1 MKIKALSAA
10 ACLFLSMSS
19 AMASPVELTKGAGG
33 IYTGY
38 FGATHTSGAFT
49 DVYEFSPTL
58 TFGSFDTVL
67 PSIGTSAASNID
79 FTFADFNGHALTL
92 NSSGPLESAY
102 LGLTSFNGPLTLTVS
117 GLSGA
122 TASYS
127 GSLNVV
133 PVPEPE
139 SYALMLGGLA
149 LLGVVARRR
158 KSV

>member
-1 MKIKALSAA
+1 MKMKALTAV
-10 ACLFLSMSS
+10 ACLLVSMSS
-19 AMASPVELTKGAGG
+19 AMATTVDLTKGQDG

-49 DVYEFSPTL
+49 DVYEFSPFL
-58 TFGSFDTVL
+58 TYGKFDTIL
-67 PSIGTSAASNID
+67 SSIGTSAASNID
-79 FTFADFNGHALTL
+79 FTFADFNGHSLTL
-92 NSSGPLESAY
+92 NSSGPLETAY

-158 KSV
+158 KSA